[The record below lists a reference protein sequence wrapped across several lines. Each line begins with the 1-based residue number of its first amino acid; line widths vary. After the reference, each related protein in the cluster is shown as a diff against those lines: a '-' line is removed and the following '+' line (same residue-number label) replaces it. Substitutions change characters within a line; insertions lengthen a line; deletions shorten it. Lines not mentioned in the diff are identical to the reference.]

1 MSPTLVD
8 LSACLLAIPTR
19 DILPSYP
26 ADFPFSP
33 PLWAASGNQLS
44 SASLLAAHVFAF
56 RSVSPTLPPTSVPMD
71 LSAPTSASPPH
82 PDYPSPDDAAGD
94 SVAAIDPDDHSA
106 PTHSPLRRWSSFTQD
121 SPMAK
126 PV

>member
-33 PLWAASGNQLS
+33 PLWTASGNQLS

-56 RSVSPTLPPTSVPMD
+56 RLPTSVPMD
-71 LSAPTSASPPH
+71 LSA
-82 PDYPSPDDAAGD
+82 
-94 SVAAIDPDDHSA
+94 SA
-106 PTHSPLRRWSSFTQD
+106 PPGLPLPRRCRRRFGCCYR
-121 SPMAK
+121 PR
-126 PV
+126 